1 MPKPCSVRNSA
12 LEQPSSIRNRR
23 FALAR
28 RKKKKKKKMPPA
40 GVAYFFH
47 RRKLVEGSLASY
59 PRQDGVVAA
68 RVLRD
73 RGNRNICDAN
83 KHTEQTRPHIST
95 IWGVRGGFGTSEKWN
110 RGSVRYL
117 VFFFLLLFFFLPCPP
132 VCRFLIGRVVRRV
145 PKATPFEDPAPS
157 PPRSRPSASLSLT
170 GPKTLPTRTVGNARY
185 D

>member
-117 VFFFLLLFFFLPCPP
+117 VFFFLLLFFFFTLS
-132 VCRFLIGRVVRRV
+132 
-145 PKATPFEDPAPS
+145 T
-157 PPRSRPSASLSLT
+157 SLSVSNRASCSA
-170 GPKTLPTRTVGNARY
+170 RTKSDSVWRSSPISSEISSICIAFPNRSKNVTN
-185 D
+185 